1 MQFNLQGQA
10 YHPKLESMENLIE
23 ACALDEGLWVATS
36 APLEAF
42 RMDPVFLRGLD
53 IDQDKRVN
61 AGELKAAVAWAR
73 DRFRSLDGFSSGSTD
88 LKPESLKES
97 HPDGQKVL
105 PLLNRIRGGDPSVSL
120 SKIRKARER
129 LESSPVS
136 EAGVVLPAAAESE
149 SVRSWMEK
157 LLSTVPGT
165 PHPSGKTGIDE
176 STLVTFLHD
185 GKRRLDWLAETGD
198 TQRSDVLP
206 LGEHTVKAFEIYMDL
221 RNRLDRFFALC
232 DWVAV
237 NPGAVQTLWPPQ
249 PETEHISSAHA
260 SESALKQAPPA
271 KPNPEGILYM
281 DNRMNP
287 AYARSLHALRLDIL
301 IPLFDK
307 TDEVLT
313 RADWQNIKETFERHA
328 AWRQAE
334 PASYLKDLTPAD
346 LTAMLGSPQI
356 AEVRKLIQ
364 SQVHAAMDL
373 SQVRM
378 AEKMILFQAYLL
390 EFANNFISFPMLYAP
405 DQRAAFEEGS
415 LIMDGRRFNLAVRV
429 PDRTHYLKGIEGG
442 TMFIMIVKLD
452 HPRQPGSWEIAVPA
466 TSGRQGNLRV
476 GKHGLFQH
484 VDGTE
489 WFATL
494 THISDNPISLAE
506 AMVAPFQ
513 RIGATLT
520 RKVEGIT
527 QTAEKNLDQSAEQM
541 IAAPPLPQPN
551 TPNPPGQLLAG
562 GGIAIAAM
570 GSSLAFMTKTFAGLT
585 LPQILGGLLVAVL
598 AVLIPSAII
607 AAIRLSRRDLSVLLE
622 GTGWAINS
630 RMRLSRAQRLT
641 FTAKPPFP
649 ENSTFCRQRIWWLM
663 RIFWIVFVLFLFSRV
678 LWA

>member
-10 YHPKLESMENLIE
+10 YHAQLESVEDLLE

-36 APLEAF
+36 APIEAF

-53 IDQDKRVN
+53 TEQDKRIK

-73 DRFRSLDGFSSGSTD
+73 ERFRSLDGFSSGSTE
-88 LKPESLKES
+88 LKPESLNDT
-97 HPDGQKVL
+97 HPDCQKVI
-105 PLLNRIRGGDPSVSL
+105 PLLNRFRGDAASVSL

-129 LESSPVS
+129 LEASPVS
-136 EAGVVLPAAAESE
+136 EAGVVLPAAADSE
-149 SVRSWMEK
+149 NVRSWMEK
-157 LLSTVPGT
+157 LLTAMPGT
-165 PHPSGKTGIDE
+165 PHPSGKPGIDE
-176 STLVTFLHD
+176 PTLATFLHD

-198 TQRSDVLP
+198 TNRSDVLP
-206 LGEHTVKAFEIYMDL
+206 LGEHTAKAFEIYMEL
-221 RNRLDRFFALC
+221 RDRLDRFFALC

-237 NPGAVQTLWPPQ
+237 NPEAVQTLWPPH
-249 PETEHISSAHA
+249 PDSEHISSAHS

-271 KPNPEGILYM
+271 KPNPEGILRM

-287 AYARSLHALRLDIL
+287 AYARSLHALRSEIL

-313 RADWQNIKETFERHA
+313 RADWQHIKEAFERYA
-328 AWRQAE
+328 TWRQAE
-334 PASYLKDLTPAD
+334 PAPYLKGLTTDDLASMLNSPHIADIRKLLQSQTHAALDLT
-346 LTAMLGSPQI
+346 
-356 AEVRKLIQ
+356 
-364 SQVHAAMDL
+364 
-373 SQVRM
+373 QVRL
-378 AEKMILFQAYLL
+378 AEKMILFQACLL
-390 EFANNFISFPMLYAP
+390 DFANNFISFPKLYAP

-429 PDRTHYLKGIEGG
+429 PDRAHYLKGIEGG
-442 TMFIMIVKLD
+442 TMFIMIVKLE
-452 HPRQPGSWEIAVPA
+452 HPRQPESREIAVPA
-466 TSGRQGNLRV
+466 TSGRKGNLRV

-494 THISDNPISLAE
+494 THISDNPVSLAE
-506 AMVAPFQ
+506 AMAAPFQ

-527 QTAEKNLDQSAEQM
+527 QNAEKNLDQSTEQVM
-541 IAAPPLPQPN
+541 TAPPPPPN
-551 TPNPPGQLLAG
+551 TPNPAPGQMLAG

-570 GSSLAFMTKTFAGLT
+570 GSSLAFMTKTFAELT
-585 LPQILGGLLVAVL
+585 LPQILGGLMVAIL
-598 AVLIPSAII
+598 AVLIPSAVI
-607 AAIRLSRRDLSVLLE
+607 AAIRLGRRDLSVLLE

-649 ENSTFCRQRIWWLM
+649 ENSTFTRQRLWWLM
-663 RIFWIVFVLFLFSRV
+663 RIFWVVFAMFLLSRV
-678 LWA
+678 L